1 MLEMVKSSIVLFFR
15 GKLFADPA
23 KVYRQTATGALAT
36 AVILYGLTKL
46 GLPIIASAA
55 IAGLIGGAAQPYVFK
70 DLRYR

>member
-36 AVILYGLTKL
+36 AVILFGLTKL
-46 GLPIIASAA
+46 GLPIIASGDG
-55 IAGLIGGAAQPYVFK
+55 I
-70 DLRYR
+70 